1 MAKKVDNQFLAEI
14 RLNGEKGGAW
24 LATVKVIDDTGEVA
38 KQHFT
43 AWKNA
48 SAAKKW
54 AKEKVKEMTPRKS
67 ISFIGSNLNDKNKP
81 TLLSGSLNYKVD
93 A

>member
-1 MAKKVDNQFLAEI
+1 MAKKVENRFHAEI

-24 LATVKVIDDTGEVA
+24 LATVTIQDETGAVVKSECS
-38 KQHFT
+38 

-48 SAAKKW
+48 SASKRW
-54 AKEKVKEMTPRKS
+54 VKERVKALTPRKS
-67 ISFIGSNLNDKNKP
+67 VPMLGSNMNDKNKP
-81 TLLSGSLNYKVD
+81 TLLMGSVAYKVE